1 MPNRRID
8 FDSLDWIPMA
18 PGARHKVVERGGK
31 RVRLIEFTDAFVEEG
46 WCPKGHSGVLLEG
59 LLEIEF
65 DNRVERYRAGEGIMT
80 AGGGA
85 EKHKARALSPV
96 ARLLVVEDV

>member
-1 MPNRRID
+1 LSREELMPNRRID

-65 DNRVERYRAGEGIMT
+65 DNRVERYRAGEGIMI

-85 EKHKARALSPV
+85 EKHK
-96 ARLLVVEDV
+96 E